1 MLIIVK
7 ECNHGRTKARTS
19 QPNTA
24 TFSGVG
30 KGTQCNARR
39 IPAPNLAT
47 KRNRAVAETY
57 PVRRVRQVAAQRN
70 PRLAGPELPRQSR
83 VGSDEGIRAEE
94 TVNARGLDH
103 VASKTA

>member
-39 IPAPNLAT
+39 IPAPNLAAQLHRQVT
-47 KRNRAVAETY
+47 ETGA
-57 PVRRVRQVAAQRN
+57 PRRVRKMAAR
-70 PRLAGPELPRQSR
+70 
-83 VGSDEGIRAEE
+83 
-94 TVNARGLDH
+94 
-103 VASKTA
+103 